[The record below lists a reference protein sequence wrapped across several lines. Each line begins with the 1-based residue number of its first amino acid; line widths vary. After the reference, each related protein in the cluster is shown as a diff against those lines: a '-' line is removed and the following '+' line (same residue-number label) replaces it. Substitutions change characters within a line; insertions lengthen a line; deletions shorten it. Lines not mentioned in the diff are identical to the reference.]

1 MSAKS
6 ALPRHVAVV
15 MDGNGR
21 WAKQRSLPRLEGHRR
36 GAAKA
41 RQIVEW
47 AADCGIRQI
56 SLFAFSTENWS
67 RPKIEV
73 RGLMSLLATL
83 LPREIAAMQQK
94 GVRVRVLGDI
104 TALPKKAQKA
114 IEKACTET
122 AANSHIDLVLC
133 LNYGGQQ
140 EVMAGA
146 KRMCRWAAE
155 QEDVAAALDSI
166 DVSRFRNFL
175 WCDDLLPVDLLIRTG
190 GEHRISNFFLWDA
203 AYCELYFS
211 HRYWPDFERDDFE
224 AALAD
229 YAGRERRFGKTSEQ
243 LISEQSGE
251 KCSDSFA
258 VRGDDAL

>member
-1 MSAKS
+1 MSSKS
-6 ALPRHVAVV
+6 VLPQHVAIV

-21 WAKQRSLPRLEGHRR
+21 WAKQRNLPRLEGHRR

-47 AADCGIRQI
+47 AADCGVRQI

-67 RPKIEV
+67 RPKVEV

-83 LPREIAAMQQK
+83 LPREIGAMQEK

-104 TALPKKAQKA
+104 TALPGKAQKA
-114 IEKACTET
+114 IEQACTET
-122 AANSHIDLVLC
+122 AHNTRIDLVLC

-140 EVMAGA
+140 EVMEGA

-155 QEDVAAALDSI
+155 QQDTAALDSV

-243 LISEQSGE
+243 LINEHGKESAQVKADE
-251 KCSDSFA
+251 
-258 VRGDDAL
+258 